1 MWESILNIYELIYV
15 SKNSFILL
23 KVYSKN
29 LIYDHEHFI
38 INNFKNKKL
47 GNSDQFSYIIRY
59 QKENVTIYFK
69 SFSYNWYIIYLIFSI
84 MFQYKKIKK

>member
-38 INNFKNKKL
+38 NIILINNFKNKKFWSIL
-47 GNSDQFSYIIRY
+47 IHYKISER
-59 QKENVTIYFK
+59 KC
-69 SFSYNWYIIYLIFSI
+69 YNLL
-84 MFQYKKIKK
+84 